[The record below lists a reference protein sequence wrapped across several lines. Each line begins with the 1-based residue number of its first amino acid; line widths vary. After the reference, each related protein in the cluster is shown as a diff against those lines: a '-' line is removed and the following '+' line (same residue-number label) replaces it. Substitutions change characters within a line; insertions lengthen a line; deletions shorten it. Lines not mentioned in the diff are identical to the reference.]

1 MRDHIRYTDVSIGP
15 KDLYRECT
23 SIIKS
28 KWFRIKMNTLLDPWK
43 MIKMSKWCK
52 DNCTGRWSIEE
63 DNTGIKPVF
72 YFKTVRDRLA
82 FILAWS

>member
-1 MRDHIRYTDVSIGP
+1 
-15 KDLYRECT
+15 
-23 SIIKS
+23 
-28 KWFRIKMNTLLDPWK
+28 MNTLLDPWK

-72 YFKTVRDRLA
+72 YFKTVRDRIA